1 MISSLIKFE
10 IKNILRES
18 MTMVMLLYPL
28 ILGGVGKYVLDAGIV
43 EGQALGVIAMMI
55 TLLAGF
61 SYGAMAGF
69 SLLDDKDD
77 QVFASIQISPVSL
90 AFYVWFKIIFV
101 YVLAVIAGFFIIWVT
116 GAIPMSG
123 GEILLVSLLSALQVP
138 IVAFLVN
145 AFAGNK
151 VEGFV
156 AMKATGFLL
165 IFPVGAFFFL
175 DAKEWLFAFA
185 PPHWPAK
192 AVQYAL
198 LRPQIEAGLIE
209 MNLNFYQ
216 YVGIGVLYNLLLI
229 AATYRLFR
237 KKNDM

>member
-1 MISSLIKFE
+1 
-10 IKNILRES
+10 

-28 ILGGVGKYVLDAGIV
+28 VLGGLGKYVIDAGIV
-43 EGQALGVIAMMI
+43 EGPAVGVIAIMI
-55 TLLAGF
+55 ALLAGF

-69 SLLDDKDD
+69 SLLDDRDD

-90 AFYVWFKIIFV
+90 AYYIWFKTIFV
-101 YVLAVIAGFFIIWVT
+101 YVLAVIAGFFVIWVT
-116 GAIPMSG
+116 GAIAMST

-165 IFPVGAFFFL
+165 IFPAGAFFFL

-185 PPHWPAK
+185 PAHWPAK

-198 LRPQIEAGLIE
+198 LRPQIEAGFVQ

-216 YVGIGVLYNLLLI
+216 YLGIGFLYNLLLI
-229 AATYRLFR
+229 AATYRLF
-237 KKNDM
+237 KQKNDL